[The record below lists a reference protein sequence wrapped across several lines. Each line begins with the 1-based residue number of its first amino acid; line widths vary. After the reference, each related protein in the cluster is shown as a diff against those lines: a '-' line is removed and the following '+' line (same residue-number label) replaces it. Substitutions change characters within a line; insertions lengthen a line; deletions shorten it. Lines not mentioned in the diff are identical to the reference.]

1 MKYKVGDKVRIKTNG
16 YDTKFIDKL
25 GKTKII
31 HLEFLPEMKIYCGY
45 IAIII
50 EVKQDMNLYRIDLDN
65 HRFMW
70 CDEMFDET
78 FGFKQLAIGEVF
90 DFEGHKLKVEEGI
103 NDSCIGCFFDK
114 CKFDNG
120 CNCGILLNKGVIPE
134 CIISNRVDKN
144 SVIFKEIED
153 NYIFEELPI
162 GEVFDFKGHKL
173 RVEKDVHGSCA
184 GCFMLKNYRIE
195 NCCAQLFQDR
205 LRPRCGSMR
214 KDRTGVI
221 FKEIENMEKR
231 KVELDIETAKKWYN
245 ENDNSLRTIALQA
258 YTEDELKPNELPNTW
273 EEFCKNYHNCE
284 EDSCIDSFS
293 NIVTYSNNHERSSLV
308 DRNLLPNK
316 KYAEGILALC
326 QLTQLRDCYRQGWV
340 PDWSNCVEIKYS
352 IVLQYTKITSIGKW
366 NVQSFLSFQTSEI
379 CDKFLNNFKD
389 LIELAKEYI

>member
-1 MKYKVGDKVRIKTNG
+1 MKYKVGDKIKIKSIDWYNHQVKDKDGDIPISSVNYT
-16 YDTKFIDKL
+16 YFTKEMSNYCGKEAKIVGVSDNYYTLDIDK
-25 GKTKII
+25 GVF
-31 HLEFLPEMKIYCGY
+31 EW
-45 IAIII
+45 
-50 EVKQDMNLYRIDLDN
+50 IDV
-65 HRFMW
+65 
-70 CDEMFDET
+70 MFDET
-78 FGFKQLAIGEVF
+78 FDFK
-90 DFEGHKLKVEEGI
+90 
-103 NDSCIGCFFDK
+103 
-114 CKFDNG
+114 
-120 CNCGILLNKGVIPE
+120 
-134 CIISNRVDKN
+134 
-144 SVIFKEIED
+144 
-153 NYIFEELPI
+153 ELPI

-184 GCFMLKNYRIE
+184 GCFMLKNYKIE
-195 NCCAQLFQDR
+195 NCCAQLFQDK

-245 ENDNSLRTIALQA
+245 GNDNSLRTIALQA

-273 EEFCKNYHNCE
+273 EEFCKNYHTCE
-284 EDSCIDSFS
+284 NDSCIDSFS
-293 NIVTYSNNHERSSLV
+293 NIITYSNNHERSSLV
-308 DRNLLPNK
+308 DKNLLPNK

-340 PDWSNCVEIKYS
+340 PDWSNCDEIKYS
-352 IVLQYTKITSIGKW
+352 IVLQYTKITSIERW

>member
-1 MKYKVGDKVRIKTNG
+1 MKYKIGDKVRIKSIEWYDKNKNKFDMVTITNPSFSI
-16 YDTKFIDKL
+16 YMKEYC
-25 GKTKII
+25 GKIATITKIY
-31 HLEFLPEMKIYCGY
+31 PTCC
-45 IAIII
+45 
-50 EVKQDMNLYRIDLDN
+50 RLD
-65 HRFMW
+65 
-70 CDEMFDET
+70 
-78 FGFKQLAIGEVF
+78 I
-90 DFEGHKLKVEEGI
+90 
-103 NDSCIGCFFDK
+103 
-114 CKFDNG
+114 DNG
-120 CNCGILLNKGVIPE
+120 QY
-134 CIISNRVDKN
+134 SWSDDM
-144 SVIFKEIED
+144 FED

-205 LRPRCGSMR
+205 LRPRCGSLR
-214 KDRTGVI
+214 KDRTDVI

-245 ENDNSLRTIALQA
+245 GNDNSLRTIALQA

-273 EEFCKNYHNCE
+273 EEFCKNYHTCE
-284 EDSCIDSFS
+284 NDSCIDSFS

-308 DRNLLPNK
+308 DKNLLPNK

-340 PDWSNCVEIKYS
+340 PDWSNCDEIKYS
-352 IVLQYTKITSIGKW
+352 IVLQYTKISSIERW